1 MVESNLRLVV
11 ATARTYAYRGVPL
24 LDLIQEGTLGLMRAV
39 ERFDWRRGTKF
50 STYAGWWI
58 RQAIDRAACN
68 QAEPIRIPVHVHE
81 RRRRLAR
88 AEHVLDSELTR
99 KPTVDELASEAD
111 LSLEHA
117 EQALAAHHGF
127 TPLDPTDADATAI
140 ADPHASEAYE
150 GVERR
155 LTLTPLQQ
163 LLARLRPAQRRVI
176 ELRFGIRGDEC
187 STERTAELLDISP
200 GTVMALER
208 EALHRLRELAT
219 PAELRRAG

>member
-1 MVESNLRLVV
+1 MAV
-11 ATARTYAYRGVPL
+11 ASASVGSRGVKP
-24 LDLIQEGTLGLMRAV
+24 R
-39 ERFDWRRGTKF
+39 
-50 STYAGWWI
+50 
-58 RQAIDRAACN
+58 RAARACR
-68 QAEPIRIPVHVHE
+68 ACSRETSASSASSSTVGLRVSSDLSDRSARAK

-88 AEHVLDSELTR
+88 AELVLDSELTR

-140 ADPHASEAYE
+140 ADPHAGDAYE
-150 GVERR
+150 GVDRR
-155 LTLTPLQQ
+155 LTRTPLQH

-200 GTVMALER
+200 GKVMALER